1 MSSRKYSLIA
11 LLLVF
16 ISILTGIASITGVF
30 FRGDM
35 KSAEVTSVRGEKYE
49 MIIDGIY
56 KYNSKRMVAEGVGWD
71 IFTLFIVLPCL
82 LIVIP
87 SLAKG
92 SQKARLFTIGLLA
105 YLFYQYFMYSLAW
118 AFGPLFLLFILIYAL
133 CLWGIIWITGTVD
146 IKELEKN
153 LKKKF
158 PIKSIIALSIF
169 LGLLLSIMWLQRIIA
184 GLKGDLNSA
193 MLLGQTTMV
202 VQAMD
207 LGLLVPL
214 SIYNAY
220 LLWKKKTLGY
230 FISSIIV
237 IKAVAMAGAICAMV
251 IMAWITEKQQQIA
264 PLAIFS
270 IVGIIATYLGFK
282 IYKNV

>member
-1 MSSRKYSLIA
+1 
-11 LLLVF
+11 
-16 ISILTGIASITGVF
+16 
-30 FRGDM
+30 
-35 KSAEVTSVRGEKYE
+35 VRGEKYE